1 MFSDLISAGYTEVDS
16 AFANESRNVGRG
28 EKDEGYGVVFD
39 EGDIEA
45 GFTAELDVGAGEE
58 VESGLLET
66 SLWGVSGEWELR
78 LEGGRD
84 AHFLVRRRGGDLL
97 GCVEGQLWLFMDLK
111 GGKHAWCTHEE
122 GFDEDLLIDEIH
134 FSFATPELRKSGT
147 QSFGRNGFL

>member
-16 AFANESRNVGRG
+16 AFANESRNVGGG

-39 EGDIEA
+39 EGDIKA
-45 GFTAELDVGAGEE
+45 GFAAELDVGAGEE

-84 AHFLVRRRGGDLL
+84 AHFLVRRIGGGLL
-97 GCVEGQLWLFMDLK
+97 GCVKGQSWLFMDSTDR
-111 GGKHAWCTHEE
+111 KHAWYTHEE
-122 GFDEDLLIDEIH
+122 GFDKD
-134 FSFATPELRKSGT
+134 
-147 QSFGRNGFL
+147 